1 MVAIAPLMPPGYN
14 EYALYVRARRI
25 AMKPK
30 GRLRIPLFEDRLF
43 ARLTP
48 LPFRQIPFLI
58 GPISEW
64 PTNVAQ
70 AAPRRLTSARV
81 SAGVRIAK

>member
-1 MVAIAPLMPPGYN
+1 MPPGYN

-48 LPFRQIPFLI
+48 LPF
-58 GPISEW
+58 
-64 PTNVAQ
+64 
-70 AAPRRLTSARV
+70 
-81 SAGVRIAK
+81 AKSRF